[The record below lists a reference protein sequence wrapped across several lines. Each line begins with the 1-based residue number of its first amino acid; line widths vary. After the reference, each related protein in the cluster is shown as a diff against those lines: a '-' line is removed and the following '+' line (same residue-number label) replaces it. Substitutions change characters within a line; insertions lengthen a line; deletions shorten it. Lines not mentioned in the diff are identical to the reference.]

1 MKFNVKR
8 FLIILII
15 TFVVGSFFSFLTM
28 NNMEAYMEL
37 SKPVNV
43 PKIIFP
49 IVWTILFILMSISC
63 YIVSNSKSKEKDNA
77 IIIYAVQLVINSIW
91 SLLFFGFDLY
101 LISALW
107 IVLLM
112 IFVIVMIVKFYKINK
127 LSAYLQIPYVIWLI
141 FALYLNVGIYILNR

>member
-1 MKFNVKR
+1 
-8 FLIILII
+8 
-15 TFVVGSFFSFLTM
+15 
-28 NNMEAYMEL
+28 
-37 SKPVNV
+37 
-43 PKIIFP
+43 
-49 IVWTILFILMSISC
+49 MSISC